1 MKDLTKIKT
10 PFGLLK
16 PKVRSAMHE
25 HHDAGGTIQ
34 CYSVHGWMDCEP
46 DWTEYRVYRVKPA
59 DLIMDARFV
68 PAIPWDNG
76 VKPRSVRDE
85 IEPPHPIFAAVK
97 EWQEARLHYQVGE
110 DYGGLWAAAQA
121 LAEIKVPS

>member
-16 PKVRSAMHE
+16 PKVRNAMHE

-46 DWTEYRVYRVKPA
+46 DWTEYHVYRVKPSDPIRPEHIKVSGGA
-59 DLIMDARFV
+59 FTFAGDQ
-68 PAIPWDNG
+68 
-76 VKPRSVRDE
+76 
-85 IEPPHPIFAAVK
+85 PHPIFAAVK
-97 EWQEARLHYQVGE
+97 EWQDARKGA
-110 DYGGLWAAAQA
+110 GLGTKGHERIRIAAEA
-121 LAEIKVPS
+121 LAAIKVPA